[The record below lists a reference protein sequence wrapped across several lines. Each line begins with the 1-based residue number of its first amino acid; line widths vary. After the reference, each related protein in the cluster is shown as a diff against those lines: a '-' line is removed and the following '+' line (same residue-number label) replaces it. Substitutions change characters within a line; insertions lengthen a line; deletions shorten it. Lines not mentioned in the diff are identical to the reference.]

1 MVSLRCRMK
10 VIEELETLA
19 IPYKFVDLGVVSI
32 PDDLT
37 ESLREQLKSQLLVSG
52 LELLDDKRTSTIE
65 KVKGLIL
72 EKIIEDSES
81 SLETYSEYL
90 TENTGLDYSY
100 LSHLFSEVKG
110 ITIQQYIVFH
120 RIERVK
126 ELMLYDDLSLTEIAY
141 RLKYSSVG
149 HLSNQFKKV
158 TGLTPSFYRELGQ
171 KRKSLVAEI

>member
-1 MVSLRCRMK
+1 MK
-10 VIEELETLA
+10 VIEELDALA
-19 IPYKFVDLGVVSI
+19 IPYKFVDLGMVRTTDELS
-32 PDDLT
+32 
-37 ESLREQLKSQLLVSG
+37 ESMLDQLKKCLLKSG

-72 EKIIEDSES
+72 EKIVEDGES

-90 TENTGLDYSY
+90 SESTGYEYSY

-110 ITIQQYIVFH
+110 MTIQQFIVFH

-126 ELMLYDDLSLTEIAY
+126 ELMLYEELSLTEIAY

-149 HLSNQFKKV
+149 HLSNQFRKV
-158 TGLTPSFYRELGQ
+158 TGLTPSFYRELCQ
-171 KRKSLVAEI
+171 KRKILESEF

>member
-1 MVSLRCRMK
+1 MK
-10 VIEELETLA
+10 VIEELEALA
-19 IPYKFVDLGVVSI
+19 IAYKFVDLGMVKTRE
-32 PDDLT
+32 DLS
-37 ESLREQLKSQLLVSG
+37 ESLHDQLKQNLLKSG

-65 KVKGLIL
+65 KVKSLIL
-72 EKIIEDSES
+72 EKIVEDGES
-81 SLETYSEYL
+81 SLETYSDYL
-90 TENTGLDYSY
+90 SESTGYEYSY

-110 ITIQQYIVFH
+110 MTIQQFTVFH

-126 ELMLYDDLSLTEIAY
+126 ELMLYEDLSLTEIAF

-171 KRKSLVAEI
+171 KRKILAFEF